1 MIEAA
6 RSGEVVNAVAPSRP
20 QVCLIRSV
28 RVERIIGRRCLPNES
43 GDSPRSCIKQL
54 EARSPLL
61 ARNTKTTPSFTM
73 GAIEVCA
80 VEMLA
85 VHKPFACAHLI
96 FDPAL
101 LPCVIPDRRP
111 KGLRQPYCRVIFM
124 RFRGPQALSDRP
136 KGLCQPD

>member
-6 RSGEVVNAVAPSRP
+6 RSGEVVNAVEPSRP

-96 FDPAL
+96 FDPAI
-101 LPCVIPDRRP
+101 LPASIKQGERRP
-111 KGLRQPYCRVIFM
+111 EGLRQPDPRSLMSM
-124 RFRGPQALSDRP
+124 RLAKASKSQ
-136 KGLCQPD
+136 GL

>member
-6 RSGEVVNAVAPSRP
+6 RSGEVVNAVEPSRP

-96 FDPAL
+96 FDPAEPL
-101 LPCVIPDRRP
+101 RLVCGHDGAEHGRESRQYLQVRQRYLPVEDFHRR
-111 KGLRQPYCRVIFM
+111 
-124 RFRGPQALSDRP
+124 
-136 KGLCQPD
+136 